1 MDHAFSWLSTLGGA
15 FSALGDYFENCA
27 ETAGKISIQ
36 QLQLAFRLGR
46 FYQGIYNIKF
56 NHQFNHNSGGFLNF
70 CLIYQNTNK
79 TRKPL

>member
-1 MDHAFSWLSTLGGA
+1 MVKERCEVDHAFSWLSTLGGA

-46 FYQGIYNIKF
+46 FYLNCCWNFRRNGKGHQKENIINAKCHF
-56 NHQFNHNSGGFLNF
+56 FF
-70 CLIYQNTNK
+70 
-79 TRKPL
+79 